1 MLSLL
6 GWWSEG
12 NDVILYLLSH
22 FMFKSFYLFSPLLFL
37 PPPPANFRIDKVK
50 KLEFLHT
57 LKDVFEH
64 KITSILFILDYF
76 ANHQE

>member
-1 MLSLL
+1 MSSFTYSLTL
-6 GWWSEG
+6 CS
-12 NDVILYLLSH
+12 NHSTCFLRYYFYHLHLPILEL
-22 FMFKSFYLFSPLLFL
+22 
-37 PPPPANFRIDKVK
+37 IK